1 MRQSLAQHLHAMWH
15 KTNAGPSSTPH
26 MAPCPTHRNVVQ
38 SQAEYL
44 GDLNGLSVQPRER
57 KCPHS

>member
-1 MRQSLAQHLHAMWH
+1 VWH
-15 KTNAGPSSTPH
+15 ETNAGPSSTPH